1 MTAGSNLVVTFSES
15 IALGTGNIT
24 LRNLTDSTQVVIA
37 VTDGTQVSLSGAV
50 LTINPVADLAGVKN
64 YAIRIDAG
72 ALKDLANNP
81 FAGIADDTTWNLTT
95 ATVPQAVTVAAVTG
109 SHGGDEYA
117 TGMTALVNG
126 SGMTRPDLAD
136 PSTWTVSYNNYP
148 DEWMGNYLV
157 GAGNSKLAWVAFDLG
172 ASTALHQLYLWN
184 IRYSGGVAGTATY
197 NLYYADSPTVA
208 LPAQPNK
215 GAYSVTGLTP
225 QGDYDFTSGG
235 WTKFNTSGTLSA
247 PQAGNS
253 IVDLS
258 GISAR
263 YIALEILTNHGDTYL
278 GGRVGFLETAFTRAV
293 TPGDTTPPT
302 LTSSAIVDDKSG
314 GPVTVNTLVTYT
326 VTFSEDMD
334 ASTVTAADFGNAG
347 TAAVTIGTVTET
359 TPGCLHR
366 AGHAD
371 QRRNPPT
378 QGHCRC
384 RPQGCRGQRPG
395 HHLGHRR

>member
-1 MTAGSNLVVTFSES
+1 MPSK
-15 IALGTGNIT
+15 
-24 LRNLTDSTQVVIA
+24 STPA
-37 VTDGTQVSLSGAV
+37 RSRTC
-50 LTINPVADLAGVKN
+50 
-64 YAIRIDAG
+64 
-72 ALKDLANNP
+72 ANNP
-81 FAGIADDTTWNLTT
+81 FAGIADDTTWNFTT
-95 ATVPQAVTVAAVTG
+95 ATAPQAVTVAAVTG

-263 YIALEILTNHGDTYL
+263 YVALEILTNHGDTYL

-293 TPGDTTPPT
+293 TPTVGYTAWAATNGTTAGTRPRPRPRRRPQRHRVLPRRQHQHHRLHHAARRDQHRRHAQRHLDQGRRLHRHLCPPT
-302 LTSSAIVDDKSG
+302 SSWK
-314 GPVTVNTLVTYT
+314 
-326 VTFSEDMD
+326 
-334 ASTVTAADFGNAG
+334 
-347 TAAVTIGTVTET
+347 
-359 TPGCLHR
+359 
-366 AGHAD
+366 
-371 QRRNPPT
+371 PP
-378 QGHCRC
+378 
-384 RPQGCRGQRPG
+384 P
-395 HHLGHRR
+395 L